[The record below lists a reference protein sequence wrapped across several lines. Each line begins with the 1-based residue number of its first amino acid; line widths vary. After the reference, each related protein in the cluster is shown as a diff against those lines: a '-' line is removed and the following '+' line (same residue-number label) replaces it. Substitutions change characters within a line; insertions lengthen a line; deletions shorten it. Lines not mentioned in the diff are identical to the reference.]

1 MNARDLVR
9 RRDPT
14 DRHLGDDALRIASGT
29 PASIAVMTGPGAI
42 AFTVTPY
49 LAYSSASVLVS
60 PMTPAFDAT

>member
-1 MNARDLVR
+1 MMRS
-9 RRDPT
+9 
-14 DRHLGDDALRIASGT
+14 RIASGT

-60 PMTPAFDAT
+60 PMTPAFDAA